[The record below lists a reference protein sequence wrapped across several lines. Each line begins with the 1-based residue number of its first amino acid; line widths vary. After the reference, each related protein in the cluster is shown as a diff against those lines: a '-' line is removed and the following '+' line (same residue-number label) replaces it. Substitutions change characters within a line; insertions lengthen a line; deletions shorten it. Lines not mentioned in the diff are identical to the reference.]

1 MQKFTP
7 RQSSFMAKTLRDLIH
22 AYGLSK
28 EQLAGLAKAFGV
40 QETSV
45 KGMEVEL
52 IRAMN
57 DGEDLDWSKK
67 RR

>member
-7 RQSSFMAKTLRDLIH
+7 RQSSIMAKTLRDVIH

-28 EQLAGLAKAFGV
+28 EQLAGLAKVFGI

-45 KGMEVEL
+45 RGMEVEL

-57 DGEDLDWSKK
+57 DSDELDWSKK

>member
-7 RQSSFMAKTLRDLIH
+7 RQCSVMAKTLRDLIH
-22 AYGLSK
+22 AYGLNK
-28 EQLAGLAKAFGV
+28 EQMAGLAKVFGV

-45 KGMEVEL
+45 KDMETQL